1 MRERCPL
8 AVWAVM
14 PAVSASSDAVWAR
27 PSISSDSMDARA
39 GSPIR
44 AATSER
50 ALTVVMP
57 EIYARAREAARVNGS
72 VNAEPLPRPLISSP
86 ARRGRMRK
94 RDDDEA
100 LRLRLVPQAQLQR
113 DLVVGDLVVTDASA
127 NVDHLEPFE
136 IAQ

>member
-50 ALTVVMP
+50 AFTVVMP

-72 VNAEPLPRPLISSP
+72 VMAEPLPPYSSADHRQGDRIWFQTSVIP
-86 ARRGRMRK
+86 TGAERS
-94 RDDDEA
+94 EA
-100 LRLRLVPQAQLQR
+100 QWR
-113 DLVVGDLVVTDASA
+113 DLFCCRI
-127 NVDHLEPFE
+127 H
-136 IAQ
+136 